1 MAGQPL
7 PFARE
12 TTLHRYALASF
23 GAAVSFVLLLLLS
36 SDLLAQEVS
45 QESAPIEQ
53 PTAAEITSFSGE
65 IGPFLTMH
73 CIKCH
78 GPDKQLANLRL
89 DGLDATSIDRRTAE
103 KWHEILVRVSS
114 GEMPPEEETRPSA
127 DAQAKVISWIGS
139 YLRRADRVLKSTGG
153 QTVMRRLNRAEY
165 NLTIRDLMGVNFTP
179 ADDFPADSS
188 AHGFDNI
195 GAALSLSPLH
205 LEKYLTAARML
216 VSEAIVTGDAP
227 PRRTWHFEVDEA
239 VNKQLW
245 LKEKDADNRERNYAL
260 VEGANNKA
268 EAGFVKLR
276 TDGWDKKVGFRAF
289 KFPHAGEYL
298 VRVRAASRVPDY
310 ETTKQLVL
318 AKKQQELDRDLEKAK
333 SDAERA
339 KVVDR
344 WERYIWPGFRK
355 HVETDSMYRYGP
367 PRMKITTQEGVVL
380 TEVDV
385 DASEQEPRVYEF
397 RFRIPQSS
405 DGIKIANNYNI
416 PSVLENFAIQG
427 HDDFPRP
434 ELLVDWIELEG
445 PYLDSWP
452 PPSHQKILFDSP
464 KRNDEPAYVR
474 EVLSRFASRAFRRR
488 ATEEEVAKLLSLYD
502 QSRAKSESL
511 EQAIQLP
518 LVAVLTSPHFLFL
531 VEKPSENPTSGKLD
545 DFELASRLSYFLWS
559 SMPDDTLFRLAATG
573 ELHQPEVL
581 AREVQRM
588 LADDKSKAFVKHFT
602 GQWLS
607 LRKVGTVVPD
617 QSLYPWY
624 DDHLERSMTGET
636 EAFFA
641 HVLSGEGRVTDFLS
655 SDYLVLNERM
665 ARFYDIEGVRG
676 DQFRRIEAPAD
687 AHRGGVLTQASIL
700 TITSNGTRT
709 SPVVRGVWILEH
721 LLGDPPP
728 PPPPNVG
735 DISPMVPGIDKAT
748 VRVRLEAHRKIESC
762 AACHAKIDPL
772 GFALENYNAIGQYRE
787 REGFG
792 YKGRIDENDPKIDA
806 SGKLPDG
813 REFQNLG
820 ELQKHLLDDEE
831 KFLRCFVTKLA
842 TYALGRGIEF
852 SDRELIEQLVS
863 DLKKSDYK
871 LQPLIVKLVE
881 SEAFRSR

>member
-1 MAGQPL
+1 MPL
-7 PFARE
+7 LVNYSRPIAC
-12 TTLHRYALASF
+12 ALALHFALTTSAI
-23 GAAVSFVLLLLLS
+23 GA
-36 SDLLAQEVS
+36 E
-45 QESAPIEQ
+45 IEQ
-53 PTAAEITSFSGE
+53 PSAAEIATFSAE
-65 IGPFLTMH
+65 IAPFLKTH
-73 CIKCH
+73 CTKCH
-78 GPDKQLANLRL
+78 GPEKQLANLRL
-89 DGLDATSIDRRTAE
+89 DGLDAATIDRRTAE

-114 GEMPPEEETRPSA
+114 GEMPPDDQPQPPAASQE
-127 DAQAKVISWIGS
+127 KLISWIGS
-139 YLRRADRVLKSTGG
+139 YLARADRVLQSTGG
-153 QTVMRRLNRAEY
+153 ETVMRRLNRAEY
-165 NLTIRDLMGVNFTP
+165 NLTIRDLLGVNFTP
-179 ADDFPADSS
+179 ADDFSADSS
-188 AHGFDNI
+188 AHGFDNV

-205 LEKYLTAARML
+205 LEKYLSAARML
-216 VSEAIVTGDAP
+216 VSEAIVTGNAP
-227 PRRTWHFEVDEA
+227 PRKSWHFEVDEA
-239 VNKQLW
+239 ANKQVW
-245 LKEKDADNRERNYAL
+245 LKEKGDAGRERTYAL
-260 VEGANNKA
+260 VEAGNNQSAN
-268 EAGFVKLR
+268 GMIRLR

-289 KFPHAGEYL
+289 KFPHPGEYL
-298 VRVRAASRVPDY
+298 VRVRAAAKVPDHA
-310 ETTKQLVL
+310 TTKQLAL

-333 SDAERA
+333 SDDER
-339 KVVDR
+339 KRVHER
-344 WERYIWPGFRK
+344 WDRYIWPQFRQ
-355 HVETDSMYRYGP
+355 HVETDSMYHYGP
-367 PRMKITTQEGVVL
+367 PRMKMTTQEGVVL
-380 TEVDV
+380 AEVDV
-385 DASEQEPRVYEF
+385 DAKLEEPRVYEF
-397 RFRIPQSS
+397 RFRIPQAS
-405 DGIKIANNYNI
+405 DGIKICNNYNI

-434 ELLVDWIELEG
+434 ELFIDWIELEG
-445 PYLDSWP
+445 PVVDSWP

-464 KRNDEPAYVR
+464 NRSDEAKYVR

-488 ATEEEVAKLLSLYD
+488 VTEDELVKLIALYD
-502 QSRAKSESL
+502 KVRPQKDSL
-511 EQAIQLP
+511 EEAIQLP

-531 VEKPSENPTSGKLD
+531 VENPEKNEGSRELS

-559 SMPDDTLFRLAATG
+559 TMPDERLFRLAASG
-573 ELHQPEVL
+573 EIRKPQVL
-581 AREVQRM
+581 ASEVTRM
-588 LADDKSKAFVKHFT
+588 LADEKSQAFVKHFT

-624 DDHLERSMTGET
+624 DEHLERSMIGET

-641 HVLSGEGRVTDFLS
+641 HVLRGEGRVTDFLA
-655 SDYLVLNERM
+655 SDYLVINERM
-665 ARFYDIEGVRG
+665 ARFYNIPDVRG
-676 DQFRRIEAPAD
+676 DQFRRIDAPAA

-735 DISPMVPGIDKAT
+735 DIAPKVPGIDKAT

-813 REFQNLG
+813 RAFADLA
-820 ELQKHLLDDEE
+820 ELQQILREDEA
-831 KFLRCFVTKLA
+831 KFLKCFVTKLS

-852 SDRELIEQLVS
+852 SDRALIEQLAS
-863 DLKKSDYK
+863 ELKKNDGK
-871 LQPLIVKLVE
+871 LPSLIIALVQ